1 MRDEHL
7 QYFKALFEGRADIS
21 WRAWFAQ
28 NEAVLKAELPRAVLL
43 RLRLNGLEEAEK
55 LLKEAGVEYTPNPSA
70 VQRERHF
77 ASFDPSL
84 LDERGR
90 PREDLR
96 RKAYGGVFG
105 MILDGEHDQA
115 RKRLETEI
123 RKIRRKPV
131 LEQMADLA
139 DMCFDGET
147 EFTNGN
153 REIGRALLEAVASV
167 PWGDDLLDPE
177 TQRARKLLEGSD
189 SHE

>member
-28 NEAVLKAELPRAVLL
+28 NEAALEVELPRAVVL
-43 RLRLNGLEEAEK
+43 RLRFKDLEEAER
-55 LLKEAGVEYTPNPSA
+55 LLKEAGVEYTPDPSA
-70 VQRERHF
+70 VRRERHY
-77 ASFDPSL
+77 ASFDPSV

-105 MILDGEHDQA
+105 MILDGEHDKA
-115 RKRLETEI
+115 RKRLEAEI
-123 RKIRRKPV
+123 RRIRRKPV
-131 LEQMADLA
+131 LEQMEDLA
-139 DMCFDGET
+139 DMCFSGEM

-153 REIGRALLEAVASV
+153 RETGRALLEAVASV
-167 PWGDDLLDPE
+167 PSGDDLLDPA
-177 TQRARKLLEGSD
+177 TQRARKLLEGSHD
-189 SHE
+189 DE

>member
-55 LLKEAGVEYTPNPSA
+55 LLKEAGVEYTTDPSA
-70 VQRERHF
+70 LRRERHF

-115 RKRLETEI
+115 RKRLEAEI

-153 REIGRALLEAVASV
+153 REIGRALLEAVAISTAGRRSAG
-167 PWGDDLLDPE
+167 PRDTAGAKAFRGIGQP
-177 TQRARKLLEGSD
+177 
-189 SHE
+189 